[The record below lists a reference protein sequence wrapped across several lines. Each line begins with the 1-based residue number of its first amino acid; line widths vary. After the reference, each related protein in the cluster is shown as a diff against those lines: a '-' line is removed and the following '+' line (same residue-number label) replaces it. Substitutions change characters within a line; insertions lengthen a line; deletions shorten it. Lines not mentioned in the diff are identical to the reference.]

1 MPIDIA
7 TEQVVAF
14 REAAKLCPRR
24 RQGRKPHVSTFYCWS
39 RTGLET
45 IQVGGQLCTSVE
57 AVQRFFN
64 RLTTTTQASRPPV
77 PRQATCTAEQL
88 ENELAALGL

>member
-14 REAAKLCPRR
+14 REAAKL
-24 RQGRKPHVSTFYCWS
+24 
-39 RTGLET
+39 
-45 IQVGGQLCTSVE
+45 GGQLCTSVE